1 MAKGVGKFLGGMV
14 IGTAIGVVTGILI
27 APRSG
32 KDTRSLIKKSA
43 KQIPLLAEK
52 AWEETLERLQ
62 EAIIAGRE
70 ASQRLYEMK
79 EDIATVET
87 SARSE
92 GERRSL
98 FE

>member
-1 MAKGVGKFLGGMV
+1 MAKGIGKFLGGML
-14 IGTAIGVVTGILI
+14 IGTGIGVVTGILV

-32 KDTRSLIKKSA
+32 KETRSILKKSA
-43 KQIPLLAEK
+43 KQIPILAEK

-62 EAIIAGRE
+62 DAIVAGKE
-70 ASQRLYEMK
+70 ASQRLYQVNENLS
-79 EDIATVET
+79 TVDT

-98 FE
+98 F

>member
-1 MAKGVGKFLGGMV
+1 MAKGIGKFFGGML
-14 IGTAIGVVTGILI
+14 IGTGIGVITGILV

-32 KDTRSLIKKSA
+32 KETRSMLKKSA
-43 KQIPLLAEK
+43 KQIPILAEK

-62 EAIIAGRE
+62 DAIIAGKE
-70 ASQRLYEMK
+70 ASQRLYQVNENLS
-79 EDIATVET
+79 TVDT

-98 FE
+98 F

>member
-1 MAKGVGKFLGGMV
+1 MTNGIGKFLGGV
-14 IGTAIGVVTGILI
+14 VVGTAIGVVTGILI

-32 KDTRSLIKKSA
+32 KDTRNLLKKSA
-43 KQIPLLAEK
+43 RQIPLLAEK

-70 ASQRLYEMK
+70 ASQRLHEVK
-79 EDIATVET
+79 DNISTVET

-92 GERRSL
+92 GQRRSL

>member
-1 MAKGVGKFLGGMV
+1 MAKGAGKFWGGMI
-14 IGTAIGVVTGILI
+14 IGTTIGVITGILV

-32 KDTRSLIKKSA
+32 KETRALLKKSA

-62 EAIIAGRE
+62 DAIIAGQE
-70 ASQRLYEMK
+70 ASQRLYQVN
-79 EDIATVET
+79 EDLSTVDT

-92 GERRSL
+92 GEQRPK
-98 FE
+98 F

>member
-1 MAKGVGKFLGGMV
+1 MANGVGKFLGGMV

-43 KQIPLLAEK
+43 KRIPLLAEK

>member
-1 MAKGVGKFLGGMV
+1 MAKGIGKFLGGML
-14 IGTAIGVVTGILI
+14 IGTGIGVITGILV

-32 KDTRSLIKKSA
+32 KETRSLLKKSA

-62 EAIIAGRE
+62 DAIVAGKE
-70 ASQRLYEMK
+70 ASQRLYQVNENLSTL
-79 EDIATVET
+79 DT

-92 GERRSL
+92 GERRPL
-98 FE
+98 F